1 MTTICMDA
9 SVVGMLISPD
19 EWSESIIARYE
30 ELRLKETRFIGP
42 SLLPYEMLS
51 ILRKKE
57 TRRLLTGLEILAALR
72 YYHGLGIK
80 LLHIEYLMERTL
92 SLCQNVGPRLTP
104 YDAAYLVVAEEED
117 AILWSA
123 DREFCKLVR
132 PVFPGIE
139 YLGPE

>member
-1 MTTICMDA
+1 MTPVCLDA

-19 EWSESIIARYE
+19 EWSESVITRYE
-30 ELRLKETRFIGP
+30 DQRLRDVRFIGP

-57 TRRLLTGLEILAALR
+57 SRHLLTGLEILAALR

-80 LLHIEYLMERTL
+80 LYHIEDLMERTL
-92 SLCQNVGPRLTP
+92 SLCQNIGPRLTP
-104 YDAAYLVVAEEED
+104 YDAAYLVVAEQES

-123 DREFCKLVR
+123 DRAFCDLVS
-132 PVFPGIE
+132 PVFPNIE
-139 YLGPE
+139 YLGTK

>member
-19 EWSESIIARYE
+19 EWSESIITRYE
-30 ELRLKETRFIGP
+30 ELRLKEVRFIGP

-80 LLHIEYLMERTL
+80 LVHIEYLMERTL

-104 YDAAYLVVAEEED
+104 YDAAYLVVAEEEN
-117 AILWSA
+117 AVVWSA
-123 DREFCKLVR
+123 DREFCKLVN
-132 PVFPGIE
+132 PVFPDIE